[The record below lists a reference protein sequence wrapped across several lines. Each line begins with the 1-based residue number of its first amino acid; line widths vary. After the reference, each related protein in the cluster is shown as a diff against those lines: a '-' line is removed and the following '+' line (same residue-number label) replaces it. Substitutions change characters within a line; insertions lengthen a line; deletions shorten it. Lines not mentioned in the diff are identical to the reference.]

1 MEANEISD
9 YISNIK
15 KSISTKVPEDKI
27 EIIMV
32 DISNYFFSNWVDNP
46 KFLLDDLDIE
56 NLIRKNIND

>member
-27 EIIMV
+27 EAIMV

-46 KFLLDDLDIE
+46 EFLLDDLDIE
-56 NLIRKNIND
+56 NLIRKNISD

>member
-15 KSISTKVPEDKI
+15 KNLSTKVPEDKI
-27 EIIMV
+27 EVIMV
-32 DISNYFFSNWVDNP
+32 DISNYFFSNWIDNP
-46 KFLLDDLDIE
+46 EFLLDDLDIE

>member
-9 YISNIK
+9 YINNIK
-15 KSISTKVPEDKI
+15 KSLSTKVPEDKI
-27 EIIMV
+27 EVIMV

-46 KFLLDDLDIE
+46 EFLLDDLDIE

>member
-27 EIIMV
+27 EVIMV

-46 KFLLDDLDIE
+46 EFLLDDLDIE

>member
-27 EIIMV
+27 ETIMV
-32 DISNYFFSNWVDNP
+32 DISNYFFRF
-46 KFLLDDLDIE
+46 K
-56 NLIRKNIND
+56 

>member
-27 EIIMV
+27 EVIMV